1 MNDALNTFYW
11 QGESGNVI
19 WRWKTVG
26 DPSPAYKSLNHQW
39 WIPKK
44 SEFEIVSAPDSINKQ
59 EVKDA
64 IWEDMQESL
73 NYFKELYKL
82 HKANKV
88 KE

>member
-1 MNDALNTFYW
+1 MFTLL
-11 QGESGNVI
+11 I
-19 WRWKTVG
+19 
-26 DPSPAYKSLNHQW
+26 
-39 WIPKK
+39 
-44 SEFEIVSAPDSINKQ
+44 
-59 EVKDA
+59 